1 MAEDLKELTRTY
13 VHQVWNQ
20 GKLELVDELV
30 APGCRTHD
38 PAAPGGEFAGPE
50 GVKQLVA
57 MYRSAFPD
65 TEFEL
70 KDLIEQGD
78 KVVARITATGTHKGT
93 LMGIAPTGKRVS
105 IGGIMIT
112 QFRDGETGRE
122 LVELRPA
129 RHAAAARSSA
139 IDAGGAKDLSISSA
153 GVGRRTPPAPKPRI
167 FACRAELET

>member
-13 VHQVWNQ
+13 VSQVWSR

-30 APGCRTHD
+30 APSCRTHD

-65 TEFEL
+65 TAFEL
-70 KDLIEQGD
+70 QDLIQEGD
-78 KVVARITATGTHKGT
+78 KVAARITATGTHKGT

-105 IGGIMIT
+105 ISGIVIT
-112 QFRDGETGRE
+112 QFRDGKQ
-122 LVELRPA
+122 VESW
-129 RHAAAARSSA
+129 SSY
-139 IDAGGAKDLSISSA
+139 DQLGMLQQL
-153 GVGRRTPPAPKPRI
+153 GVVPSMQATPRT
-167 FACRAELET
+167 